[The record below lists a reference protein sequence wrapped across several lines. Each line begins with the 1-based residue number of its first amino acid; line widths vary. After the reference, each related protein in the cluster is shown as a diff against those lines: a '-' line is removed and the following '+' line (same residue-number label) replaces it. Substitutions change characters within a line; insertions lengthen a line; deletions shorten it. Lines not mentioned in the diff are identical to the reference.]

1 MGFQTLLSHR
11 YLLYVCLKCIKSPL
25 LQHSSC
31 RNRYHSFWIT
41 MILLIISHHARD
53 STSLSLLCCLY
64 TEPKSRSSWAKNA
77 LFASDLLQGLRVSIT
92 ILVFIISVKTQM
104 ALQLVGLFISCAMS
118 KGLICTD
125 LWSPISIKPIKRCI
139 HLFQKGKKQKQ
150 ETKPPHIRLHNCVT

>member
-1 MGFQTLLSHR
+1 MGFQKLLSHR

-41 MILLIISHHARD
+41 TILLIISHHAPD
-53 STSLSLLCCLY
+53 SASLSLLCCLY
-64 TEPKSRSSWAKNA
+64 TEPKSRSSWAKTA

-92 ILVFIISVKTQM
+92 ILVFIINLKTQM
-104 ALQLVGLFISCAMS
+104 ALQLVGLFISSAMS
-118 KGLICTD
+118 KGLTCTD

-139 HLFQKGKKQKQ
+139 HLFQKGIKTEARNK
-150 ETKPPHIRLHNCVT
+150 TTSY